1 MKWND
6 IGSFLDAIEDRMDEL
21 ESEGLADINSSTNI
35 SNDSYFADDELEK
48 FDSIKDE
55 AIALC
60 EGDDV
65 LEYMCNRLYDLG
77 YSDDEITQ
85 ILDYE
90 GM

>member
-6 IGSFLDAIEDRMDEL
+6 IGSFLDAIEDRMNEL
-21 ESEGLADINSSTNI
+21 ESEGLADINSSTNV
-35 SNDSYFADDELEK
+35 SNDSHFADDELEK

-55 AIALC
+55 ATSLC

-65 LEYMCNRLYDLG
+65 LEYMCNRLSDLG